1 MLLFRPKVGASFTL
15 PPPIYMC
22 GGSPVSA
29 LWGGRKKELGLNE
42 MPNSHSVRRR
52 RKKGLLVKSPNEGPE
67 MDFAV
72 FSLLRLQD
80 RARVSGF
87 ENGRTDV
94 FFPSEKEFGQL
105 YFGSLLRTSRG

>member
-1 MLLFRPKVGASFTL
+1 MKCQI
-15 PPPIYMC
+15 PIPR
-22 GGSPVSA
+22 GG
-29 LWGGRKKELGLNE
+29 GEKNGF
-42 MPNSHSVRRR
+42 
-52 RKKGLLVKSPNEGPE
+52 LVKSPNEGPE

-105 YFGSLLRTSRG
+105 YFGSLANIARLDGDKGIGERE